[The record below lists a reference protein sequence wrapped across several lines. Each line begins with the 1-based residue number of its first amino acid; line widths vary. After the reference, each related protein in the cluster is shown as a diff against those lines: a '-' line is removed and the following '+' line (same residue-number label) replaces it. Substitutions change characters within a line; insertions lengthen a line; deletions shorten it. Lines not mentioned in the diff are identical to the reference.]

1 METITVHGL
10 VVRDVQIGEFDK
22 LITLL
27 TAEHGKVTV
36 CGKGVK
42 NLKSHHMPSCQPFSY
57 SIFTLRK
64 SKKYY
69 YIAETTLL
77 ELFYHVRCS
86 LEKLSLA
93 TYLCDIAA
101 DLCMEEVP
109 DIDLLRLTLNAISA
123 IDRCR
128 FPLDQIKGAFEMR
141 CASIA
146 GFMPDLSA
154 CAICGKNKGEMY
166 IDIMNGRLLCKNC
179 RPTEEH
185 RMEMEDEGTS
195 RLFMILS
202 DAALEAMRYVIS
214 CPLEKLV
221 SFKID
226 SDDLYVFYSVCES
239 YLLNHLERG
248 FSTLEFYKSLT

>member
-10 VVRDVQIGEFDK
+10 VVRDLQIGEFDK

-27 TAEHGKVTV
+27 TAEYGKVTV

-42 NLKSHHMPSCQPFSY
+42 SLKSHHMPATQPFAY
-57 SIFTLRK
+57 SVFTLRK

-69 YIAETTLL
+69 YITESTLI
-77 ELFYHVRCS
+77 ELFFNVRCD

-93 TYLCDIAA
+93 TYLCDVAA
-101 DLCMEEVP
+101 DLCMEDVP

-123 IDRCR
+123 IDRCK
-128 FPLDQIKGAFEMR
+128 FPLDQIKGAFELR
-141 CASIA
+141 CAAIA
-146 GFMPDLSA
+146 GFMPDLSS
-154 CAICGKNKGEMY
+154 CAVCGKNNREMY
-166 IDIMNGRLLCKNC
+166 IDIMNGRLICNNC
-179 RPTEEH
+179 RRAEEH
-185 RMEMEDEGTS
+185 RMEMEDEGTA
-195 RLFMILS
+195 RLFMITS

-221 SFKID
+221 SFNID

-239 YLLNHLERG
+239 YLLNHLERSFG
-248 FSTLEFYKSLT
+248 TLEFYKSLT